1 MAKTKGNVVDP
12 LVVMDEAGAD
22 ALRFAVI
29 HGAAPGQDQRFGP
42 QKLETG
48 RYFANKLWNATRYV
62 LGARPASI
70 AAEIPRRAPDAA
82 ALGPVERWI
91 RSRTAATVEAVD
103 AAIGEYQLA
112 EVTRALYDGIW
123 SEFCDWGLELAKVR
137 LADTALPD
145 ATREATWWT
154 LVESLDAFVRL
165 LHPVMPFVTEA
176 LWASLPHA
184 ADDPDLLVVARWPAP
199 ADRDASV
206 EAGVGAVLDLITRI
220 RNARK
225 AAGVP
230 AADWLD
236 AQVAA
241 PGTSNALLVDLAP
254 QVERLA
260 RVKVRVLPPENEKA
274 EIPGALSV
282 VAGGLEASLVPHQD
296 PEVVARERERLG
308 RELEQAEQR
317 LASARARIADP
328 AFVARAPAAIV
339 DGARRS
345 EAELA
350 AQVASLRD
358 KLTSPGSPAS

>member
-1 MAKTKGNVVDP
+1 MPGWLK
-12 LVVMDEAGAD
+12 LVC
-22 ALRFAVI
+22 
-29 HGAAPGQDQRFGP
+29 
-42 QKLETG
+42 
-48 RYFANKLWNATRYV
+48 
-62 LGARPASI
+62 AS
-70 AAEIPRRAPDAA
+70 RAWIAA
-82 ALGPVERWI
+82 ALGPAERWI

-103 AAIGEYQLA
+103 AAIAEYQLA
-112 EVTRALYDGIW
+112 EVTRSLYDGVW

-137 LADTALPD
+137 LADEALP
-145 ATREATWWT
+145 AAAREATWWT
-154 LVESLDAFVRL
+154 LVEALDAFVRL

-184 ADDPDLLVVARWPAP
+184 EDDPDLLIVARWPVP
-199 ADRDASV
+199 AQRDRAA

-225 AAGVP
+225 AAGIP
-230 AADWLD
+230 PADWLD

-241 PGTSNALLVDLAP
+241 PGASNALLVDLSP

-260 RVKVRVLPPENEKA
+260 RVKVRVLSPDIAKA
-274 EIPGALSV
+274 GTPGALSV
-282 VAGGLEASLVPHQD
+282 VAGGLEASLVPRRD
-296 PEVVARERERLG
+296 PDVGARERERLA

-350 AQVASLRD
+350 AQVASLRE
-358 KLTSPGSPAS
+358 KLATPREAAS